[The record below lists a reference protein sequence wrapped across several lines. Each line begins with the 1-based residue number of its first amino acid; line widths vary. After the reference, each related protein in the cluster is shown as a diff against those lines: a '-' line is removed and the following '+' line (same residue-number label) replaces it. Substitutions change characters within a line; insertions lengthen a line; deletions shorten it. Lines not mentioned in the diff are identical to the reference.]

1 MVANLTST
9 AVHRAQSTLAL
20 TVASCLVAACAGAAS
35 PSVSSQAAVAPTVA
49 VASPSP
55 AKSAVP
61 RPTRAPFEAVISG
74 TFKPTLT
81 LPMVPFT
88 WSVHDDTLGTFILY
102 TGSSLTAADGS
113 PSAVYVLTHGMIY
126 PAGCGNPVDSHQDS
140 KQMLAT
146 LIGLPGLVSSKPK
159 AITLAG
165 RRGFVVEVH
174 VAPTW
179 KKACIGTTPGVQLLH
194 SLPPTSDPSFD
205 DGIGV
210 GTLTAIYLLDRPE
223 GGVMIIQ
230 IDDQSGGHDLAGD
243 RAVVETMRLAP

>member
-1 MVANLTST
+1 MITNLPST
-9 AVHRAQSTLAL
+9 AIHRALSTLAV
-20 TVASCLVAACAGAAS
+20 TVASCVVAACAGGVV
-35 PSVSSQAAVAPTVA
+35 PSLGSQVVAPTIA
-49 VASPSP
+49 EASPSP
-55 AKSAVP
+55 AYSAAP
-61 RPTRAPFEAVISG
+61 SPTIAPFMAVVSSA
-74 TFKPTLT
+74 FKPTLT
-81 LPMVPFT
+81 LPMVPST
-88 WSVHDDTLGTFILY
+88 WRVDDDTLGTFNLS
-102 TGSSLTAADGS
+102 TGSPLLATDGS
-113 PSAVYVLTHGMIY
+113 PSAVYVLTHGMIH
-126 PAGCGNPVDSHQDS
+126 PAGCGDAVDIHQDA
-140 KQMLAT
+140 KRMLAT
-146 LIGLPGLVSSKPK
+146 LVGLPGLVSSQPR

-179 KKACIGTTPGVQLLH
+179 KEACVGTTPGVQLLH

-230 IDDQSGGHDLAGD
+230 IDDQSGGHDLAAD